1 MADKYAPVLSQSS
14 AQPFISPG
22 VTNNIGSSIAAI
34 GKIGVD
40 AYTGYQSANLQKDIQ
55 AEAEQ
60 FFATQKED
68 YRSADAM
75 KLGSEVA
82 GLEEGT
88 NTFFQQ
94 MPDNLEGIKGLD
106 RMNQALESKLSSYA
120 SAVRQGRM
128 SIGELQTRILSK
140 TREAINQ
147 NPFLQRE
154 LLQTADKFMEISGL
168 GSWLKAQTNIQED
181 QAKAQQKMLENLD
194 AEGRERDIPG
204 WFNMSTQQKME
215 SIDLVR
221 KREYTVKEAEA
232 MTKSGAFVDRQTM
245 LEWRDTGKLDH
256 YFNGNLDQLNVVV
269 HKLFQDNNTDN
280 YANVQKGISD
290 AIAMS
295 KQDFLKNIPVSIR
308 NEPEIK
314 QQIADY
320 DKFTGEMERRMKE
333 LGSGA
338 NAREAWGNLSA
349 NFKAQQDVA
358 LRRQLNPEKWE
369 LFSKIFTAFP
379 TTILGEGNLEKIK
392 GISQALVN
400 NLFES
405 GIVQGSLPTAAKP
418 DKTLSSVLGT
428 AAQVSNKEKDP
439 STVKAILKTFN
450 EGIPT
455 IKDASSRSIFIQ
467 QNLQELAKAD
477 LTGLDTEGIDGV
489 NKMIGSFLDD
499 KQFGLRSMFAN
510 MLEKSPTVDVLE
522 DGRLVFTGNEAA
534 AFNGAYGA
542 KINTALE
549 AYAKAQGLTT
559 KAAAP
564 RFYKNYFTKYD
575 GSANIV
581 GDKDLVAPKG
591 NASEQALRSQTSD
604 LVPEAPNQASINE
617 LEKEIAKATSPAIKA
632 ILIAEYNKIKDQISN
647 PQQVVTKPLPGM
659 EQARM
664 NMAALGPAP
673 QNLEELKK
681 AQQMLPD
688 NKDVPVVTSKALLEG
703 ASAPTSSSAS
713 PAKLKDITPAKKGD
727 LRPSVQQESMDIAVK
742 ALQKFNSKYKTSP
755 LLKRDPKTDA
765 IESSG
770 VDQVLLEGL
779 NEVHPA
785 AGMAAGAALVAL
797 GGVQAIP
804 SLAKYMPKLL
814 ATAGKVTTTS
824 NVTVAGANSGAQAA
838 IVNSIL
844 NTAAKTKKTKMEALY
859 KEYWSKGWQKDMV
872 ELPKNDNEWS
882 MAITRAN
889 EYVAEKIKPSTL
901 NIPKRGK

>member
-22 VTNNIGSSIAAI
+22 VTSDIGSSIAAI

-40 AYTGYQSANLQKDIQ
+40 AYTGYQSAQLQKNIQ
-55 AEAEQ
+55 GEAEQ
-60 FFATQKED
+60 FFATQQDD

-194 AEGRERDIPG
+194 AEGREKDIPG

-221 KREYTVKEAEA
+221 KREYTVKEAKAIAE
-232 MTKSGAFVDRQTM
+232 SGAFIDRQTM

-295 KQDFLKNIPVSIR
+295 KQDFLKNIPASIR

-405 GIVQGSLPTAAKP
+405 GIVQGALPTAAKP

-522 DGRLVFTGNEAA
+522 DGRIIFTGNEAA

-549 AYAKAQGLTT
+549 AYARAQGLTT

-564 RFYKNYFTKYD
+564 RFYQDYFTKYD
-575 GSANIV
+575 GSDNIV

-591 NASEQALRSQTSD
+591 NASEQALRPQTAD
-604 LVPEAPNQASINE
+604 LTPEAPNQASINE
-617 LEKEIAKATSPAIKA
+617 LEREIAKATSPAIKS
-632 ILIAEYNKIKDQISN
+632 ILIAEYNKIKA
-647 PQQVVTKPLPGM
+647 QVTTTPDRSLP
-659 EQARM
+659 E
-664 NMAALGPAP
+664 
-673 QNLEELKK
+673 
-681 AQQMLPD
+681 
-688 NKDVPVVTSKALLEG
+688 VTSKALLNTEVPVGMNKG
-703 ASAPTSSSAS
+703 ASGKITQSATSLPKGTPIAVEASVKAPIVSKESPGAQYGSPLKEKVVVKGKPPADKPQVSRAHIKQAEQEIVGESIMKAPVKHASNQEAIMKRAGDIAMGKTTVYVSQDKDRILAS
-713 PAKLKDITPAKKGD
+713 PKGKWVVY
-727 LRPSVQQESMDIAVK
+727 S
-742 ALQKFNSKYKTSP
+742 
-755 LLKRDPKTDA
+755 
-765 IESSG
+765 
-770 VDQVLLEGL
+770 EG
-779 NEVHPA
+779 
-785 AGMAAGAALVAL
+785 
-797 GGVQAIP
+797 
-804 SLAKYMPKLL
+804 K
-814 ATAGKVTTTS
+814 GKVRMYS
-824 NVTVAGANSGAQAA
+824 P
-838 IVNSIL
+838 
-844 NTAAKTKKTKMEALY
+844 
-859 KEYWSKGWQKDMV
+859 V
-872 ELPKNDNEWS
+872 EKVYVDIQSSDIPLFEKAFKLPKAEWKKW
-882 MAITRAN
+882 
-889 EYVAEKIKPSTL
+889 EK
-901 NIPKRGK
+901 